1 MQTYKDIKV
10 SLKLHTALIK
20 INRPP
25 HNYFDSNVINQI
37 ANFLEEMDKNKE
49 CRSIILYSE
58 GKNFCAGANFNEITY
73 SRGGNIY
80 SELYEQAL
88 RLFKT
93 KKPIIA
99 IIQGAAIG
107 GGLGLAL
114 AADFRIACKESRFS
128 ANFGKLGFHQGFGI
142 TVTLPR
148 TIGKQKAK
156 WMLLTS
162 NRVKGEKALEIGLA
176 DYFVKKNDLM
186 AKAISLSNIINSSGP
201 LGIESIRNTLN
212 IGLVKILSETMKN
225 EALEQNKL
233 KETNDFNE
241 GIKASLER
249 REPKFKRN

>member
-1 MQTYKDIKV
+1 MKTHKDIEI
-10 SLKLHTALIK
+10 SLKLHTAFIK

-25 HNYFDSNVINQI
+25 HNYFDSNVIKQI

-58 GKNFCAGANFNEITY
+58 GKNFCAGANFNENTF
-73 SRGGNIY
+73 SKGGNVY
-80 SELYEQAL
+80 SNLYKQAL

-114 AADFRIACKESRFS
+114 AADFRIACEESRFS
-128 ANFGKLGFHQGFGI
+128 ANFGKLGFHHGFGI
-142 TVTLPR
+142 TITLPY
-148 TIGKQKAK
+148 TVGKQKAK

-162 NRVKGEKALEIGLA
+162 ARIKGKKALEIGLA
-176 DYFVKKNDLM
+176 DYYEKKDNLM
-186 AKAISLSNIINSSGP
+186 DKAISLSNLINSSGP
-201 LGIESIRNTLN
+201 LGIESIRKTLN
-212 IGLVKILSETMKN
+212 KGLIKKLSKAMKS

-233 KETNDFNE
+233 KETIDFKE
-241 GIKASLER
+241 GIRASLDR
-249 REPKFKRN
+249 REPNFKRK